1 MLARFRNPAAAALV
15 WTGVLACV
23 GGFVAHRMWTVLPAS
38 RCADLLALAVAS
50 IVLAAALRR
59 WRGWAWANALAAV
72 WCAALLFFVGL
83 PAAFATLLVAA
94 SAIALGS
101 VLLPRDM
108 DARAMLAL
116 PTGLVLIGGTLGWLL
131 PLPIHRWYVYLPVA
145 LAICG
150 WRARSLRAIA
160 HAARHDWDAAIAAA
174 PWPAAAAVLMLG
186 LASTGTWLPTMQA
199 DDLAYHL
206 GLPTQLLKHGF
217 YALDPTQQFWA
228 LAPWLGDVLQ
238 GVAEVLARAEARGAL
253 DALWMLSI
261 ASGLWKLS
269 ASLRASVRTRWL
281 VVALFASLPTVAALA
296 AGMQTELAASAL
308 LVALALAILRSR
320 EHSLTWV
327 CTALV
332 AGLVGLKFG
341 QAFAAFVMLVW
352 GFSRA
357 RGRITWTRMP
367 VAMLLFIA
375 LAGSNYFYA
384 WQVSGNPMLPLF
396 NDIFR
401 SSVLAPTQLVDLR
414 WHAGF
419 GVSLPWA
426 ITFDTEHYL
435 EAWDGGFG
443 FVLVALAGA
452 WLLAVLR
459 SETRGIALAASAT
472 LLLPMLPM
480 QYARYGFPGLVLL
493 LPALLIA
500 ADAAISTRW
509 CTRIV
514 IALCALNLAFQANAN
529 WLLHVNTVRKLVTT
543 GGRIDEV
550 YRRYA
555 PERALIARLLARDDS
570 ESVVLAMDAQ
580 APVIAELGGRGRTV
594 AHYAPKLEA
603 ARIAAD
609 ADASGASWQQLI
621 RSLDARWLLLR
632 PAHLNDTQRA
642 ALVLVGA
649 QRVDAIGDA
658 ELWSVAAAPVA
669 AKASP

>member
-15 WTGVLACV
+15 CAGVFACV
-23 GGFVAHRMWTVLPAS
+23 GGFVMHRMWALLPPN
-38 RCADLLALAVAS
+38 RCAELIVLAAFS
-50 IVLAAALRR
+50 IALAAALRH
-59 WRGWAWANALAAV
+59 WRDWTWAHALAAV
-72 WCAALLFFVGL
+72 WCAAWLFFVGV
-83 PAAFATLLVAA
+83 PAVLATLLVAA
-94 SAIALGS
+94 TALALGS
-101 VLLPRDM
+101 LLPPRDM
-108 DARAMLAL
+108 DARAALAL
-116 PTGLVLIGGTLGWLL
+116 PVGLVLVGGTLGWLL
-131 PLPIHRWYVYLPVA
+131 PLPIHRWYFYLPVL
-145 LAICG
+145 LAICI
-150 WRARSLRAIA
+150 WRVRALREIVLAG
-160 HAARHDWDAAIAAA
+160 RQGWDAAIAGA
-174 PWPAAAAVLMLG
+174 PWPAAAAVLVMG

-206 GLPTQLLKHGF
+206 ALPTQLLKHGF
-217 YALDPTQQFWA
+217 YALDPSQQIWA

-238 GVAEVLARAEARGAL
+238 GVAEVLARREARGAV
-253 DALWMLSI
+253 DALWMVSI
-261 ASGLWKLS
+261 A
-269 ASLRASVRTRWL
+269 ASLWSLGASLGASMRTRWL
-281 VVALFASLPTVAALA
+281 VLALFASLPTVAALA

-308 LVALALAILRSR
+308 LVSLALAILRSR
-320 EHSLTWV
+320 DHSLTWV
-327 CTALV
+327 CTVLV
-332 AGLVGLKFG
+332 AGLAGLKFG
-341 QAFAAFVMLVW
+341 QAFAAVVMLVW
-352 GFSRA
+352 AFA
-357 RGRITWTRMP
+357 RSHGRIAWTRMP
-367 VAMLLFIA
+367 VAALLFIA

-401 SSVLAPTQLVDLR
+401 SSVLAPMQMGDLR

-435 EAWDGGFG
+435 EAWGGGFG

-459 SETRGIALAASAT
+459 SETRGIALAASAI

-493 LPALLIA
+493 LPALLMA
-500 ADAAISTRW
+500 TDAAIGTRW
-509 CTRIV
+509 CMRV
-514 IALCALNLAFQANAN
+514 VVGVCALNLAFQANAN
-529 WLLHVNTVRKLVTT
+529 WLLHVNTVRKLVAT
-543 GGRIDEV
+543 GGRSDAV

-555 PERALIARLLARDDS
+555 PERALIAALLARDDS

-580 APVIAELGGRGRTV
+580 VPDVAELGGRGRTV
-594 AHYAPKLEA
+594 AHYAPKLET

-609 ADASGASWQQLI
+609 ADASGARWQQLI

-649 QRVDAIGDA
+649 QRVDTIGDA
-658 ELWSVAAAPVA
+658 ELWSVAGVPVA
-669 AKASP
+669 ANASP